1 MKDFTIKFNRKPT
14 SSASTLANANT
25 LSLKAE
31 PVKDMTKQKE
41 IAFAKPRRHYQVMK
55 ITINTINKEK
65 ELCRINLYVPI
76 AKMNLL

>member
-1 MKDFTIKFNRKPT
+1 LKDFTIKFNKKPT
-14 SSASTLANANT
+14 SNASTLANDETISFRGEVVEN
-25 LSLKAE
+25 
-31 PVKDMTKQKE
+31 MTKQRE
-41 IAFAKPRRHYQVMK
+41 IAFAKPKRHYQVMK